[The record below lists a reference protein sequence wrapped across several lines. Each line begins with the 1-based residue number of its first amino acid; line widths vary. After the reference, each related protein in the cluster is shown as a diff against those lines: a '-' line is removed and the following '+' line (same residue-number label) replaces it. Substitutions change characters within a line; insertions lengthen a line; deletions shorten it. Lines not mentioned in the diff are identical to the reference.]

1 MELIYTNDL
10 CTGCNK
16 CVRGCPVLTANIA
29 IQEGYVTVDPDKC
42 IACGECFDVC
52 PHEARDY
59 YDDTDRFFEDL
70 ASGKKISV
78 ILAPAF
84 LANYPKEYQRVLG
97 YLKSKGVSHIC
108 SVSFGADITTWGYLK
123 YITEHKFFGG
133 ISQPCPAVVT
143 YVEKYIP
150 ELIPRLMPVHSP
162 MMCTAIYMKKY
173 MQVTDE
179 IAFISP
185 CIAKKLEITDPNC
198 GGYVSYNVTF
208 EKMMKYIGNDYEGCE
223 PYTDEL
229 EYGLGSLYPM
239 PGGLR
244 ENVEHFLGKE
254 QVVRQVEGEHEAY
267 EYLRS
272 YAKRIQQNKELPF
285 MVDILN
291 CAKGC
296 LYGTATDPKRGT
308 DDVMLT
314 IAKLRNSKTSAKQEK
329 AHFGRKSKSRSPWAD
344 TLTPEERLKNFM
356 DAFGK
361 LDINDFMRSYTNRA
375 VHIEEPSEQEKNRLF
390 TEMKKDTYE
399 EQHRDCESCGYSSC
413 TNMVR
418 AIHNGVN
425 VKENCVHYVRGMA
438 EEEAKKIAELR
449 DQERTE
455 QEIRQQKITDITDR
469 FITLSD
475 NIAELNTANE
485 ESANEATN
493 LAQYI
498 QDISRLCDE
507 LNESIRIMSDFIS
520 VYKKS
525 NEDISAIAGQTNLL
539 SLNASIEAARA
550 GENGRGFA
558 VVAEEIRTLSDS
570 TKDLLTQNDQKA
582 EAILP
587 KITQSMDSIK
597 DLVESMNTMTQKV
610 STIAANTEEI
620 TSQTTYVQNMTE
632 EMRDEVKEL

>member
-29 IQEGYVTVDPDKC
+29 TQEGYVTVDPDKC
-42 IACGECFDVC
+42 IACGQCFDVC

-329 AHFGRKSKSRSPWAD
+329 VHFGRKSKSRSPWAD

-390 TEMKKDTYE
+390 AEMKKDTYE

-425 VKENCVHYVRGMA
+425 IKENCVHYVRG
-438 EEEAKKIAELR
+438 L
-449 DQERTE
+449 
-455 QEIRQQKITDITDR
+455 
-469 FITLSD
+469 
-475 NIAELNTANE
+475 AELNTANE

-620 TSQTTYVQNMTE
+620 SSQTTYVQNMTE

>member
-16 CVRGCPVLTANIA
+16 CVRSCPVLTANIA
-29 IQEGYVTVDPDKC
+29 TQEGYVTVDPDKC
-42 IACGECFDVC
+42 IVCGQCFDVC

-390 TEMKKDTYE
+390 AEMKKDTYE

-413 TNMVR
+413 TNLVR

-425 VKENCVHYVRGMA
+425 VKENCVYYVRGLA
-438 EEEAKKIAELR
+438 EEEAKKIAEIR
-449 DQERTE
+449 DQERNA
-455 QEIRQQKITDITDR
+455 QEIRQQKIAAITER
-469 FITLSD
+469 FIALSD

-582 EAILP
+582 EAIFP

-620 TSQTTYVQNMTE
+620 SSQTTYVQNMTE

>member
-1 MELIYTNDL
+1 M
-10 CTGCNK
+10 
-16 CVRGCPVLTANIA
+16 
-29 IQEGYVTVDPDKC
+29 
-42 IACGECFDVC
+42 
-52 PHEARDY
+52 
-59 YDDTDRFFEDL
+59 
-70 ASGKKISV
+70 
-78 ILAPAF
+78 
-84 LANYPKEYQRVLG
+84 
-97 YLKSKGVSHIC
+97 
-108 SVSFGADITTWGYLK
+108 
-123 YITEHKFFGG
+123 
-133 ISQPCPAVVT
+133 
-143 YVEKYIP
+143 
-150 ELIPRLMPVHSP
+150 
-162 MMCTAIYMKKY
+162 
-173 MQVTDE
+173 
-179 IAFISP
+179 
-185 CIAKKLEITDPNC
+185 
-198 GGYVSYNVTF
+198 
-208 EKMMKYIGNDYEGCE
+208 
-223 PYTDEL
+223 
-229 EYGLGSLYPM
+229 
-239 PGGLR
+239 
-244 ENVEHFLGKE
+244 
-254 QVVRQVEGEHEAY
+254 RQVEGEHEAY

-356 DAFGK
+356 DAFGM

-390 TEMKKDTYE
+390 AEMKKDTYE
-399 EQHRDCESCGYSSC
+399 EQHGDCESCGYSSC

-425 VKENCVHYVRGMA
+425 IKENCVHYVRGMA

-507 LNESIRIMSDFIS
+507 LNESIRI
-520 VYKKS
+520 
-525 NEDISAIAGQTNLL
+525 
-539 SLNASIEAARA
+539 EAARA

-620 TSQTTYVQNMTE
+620 SSQTTYVQNMTE
-632 EMRDEVKEL
+632 EMRDEVKQL

>member
-16 CVRGCPVLTANIA
+16 CVRSCPVLTANIA
-29 IQEGYVTVDPDKC
+29 TQEGYVTVDPDKC
-42 IACGECFDVC
+42 IVCGQCFDVC

-314 IAKLRNSKTSAKQEK
+314 IAKLRNSKTNGKQEK

-390 TEMKKDTYE
+390 AEMKKDTYE

-425 VKENCVHYVRGMA
+425 VKENCVHYVRGLA
-438 EEEAKKIAELR
+438 EEEAKKIAEIR
-449 DQERTE
+449 DQERNA
-455 QEIRQQKITDITDR
+455 QEIRQKKIAAITER
-469 FITLSD
+469 FIALSD

-582 EAILP
+582 EAIFP

-620 TSQTTYVQNMTE
+620 SSQTTYVQNMTE

>member
-1 MELIYTNDL
+1 MITINDTLHTNADTAML
-10 CTGCNK
+10 K
-16 CVRGCPVLTANIA
+16 AICP
-29 IQEGYVTVDPDKC
+29 
-42 IACGECFDVC
+42 
-52 PHEARDY
+52 
-59 YDDTDRFFEDL
+59 DTDSICFFDIETTGFSRNYNIVYLIGAVYFRNGISHYLQWL
-70 ASGKKISV
+70 AESDSDEAY
-78 ILAPAF
+78 ILSAF
-84 LANYPKEYQRVLG
+84 NDF
-97 YLKSKGVSHIC
+97 LKDFHTLIHFNGDA
-108 SVSFGADITTWGYLK
+108 FDIPF
-123 YITEHKFFGG
+123 ITERAAHLNVALDLSHLESLDLYK
-133 ISQPCPAVVT
+133 
-143 YVEKYIP
+143 
-150 ELIPRLMPVHSP
+150 
-162 MMCTAIYMKKY
+162 TARKCKSIL
-173 MQVTDE
+173 
-179 IAFISP
+179 S
-185 CIAKKLEITDPNC
+185 L
-198 GGYVSYNVTF
+198 S
-208 EKMMKYIGNDYEGCE
+208 DYKQK
-223 PYTDEL
+223 TI
-229 EYGLGSLYPM
+229 
-239 PGGLR
+239 
-244 ENVEHFLGKE
+244 EHFLGKE

-390 TEMKKDTYE
+390 AEMKKDTYE

-425 VKENCVHYVRGMA
+425 IKENCVHYVRGMA

-469 FITLSD
+469 FVTLSD

-550 GENGRGFA
+550 GENGRRQHDCKGNGIAYGIGLKGQPGFGKKKS
-558 VVAEEIRTLSDS
+558 E
-570 TKDLLTQNDQKA
+570 QC
-582 EAILP
+582 
-587 KITQSMDSIK
+587 
-597 DLVESMNTMTQKV
+597 NT
-610 STIAANTEEI
+610 
-620 TSQTTYVQNMTE
+620 
-632 EMRDEVKEL
+632 

>member
-16 CVRGCPVLTANIA
+16 CVRSCPVLTANVA
-29 IQEGYVTVDPDKC
+29 TQEGHVKVDTDKC
-42 IACGECFDVC
+42 IACGSCFDAC
-52 PHEARDY
+52 PHGARDY
-59 YDDTDRFFEDL
+59 YDDTERFFADL

-84 LANYPKEYQRVLG
+84 LANYPREYQRVLG
-97 YLKSKGVSHIC
+97 YLKHKGVNHIC

-208 EKMMKYIGNDYEGCE
+208 EKLMQHIGRDYEGCE

-254 QVVRQVEGEHEAY
+254 QIVRQVEGEHEAY

-272 YAKRIQQNKELPF
+272 YAQRIQQNKELPF

-296 LYGTATDPKRGT
+296 LYGTATDPERGT

-314 IAKLRNSKTSAKQEK
+314 IAKLRSSKTSGEQEK
-329 AHFGRKSKSRSPWAD
+329 GRFGKKSKSKSPWMD
-344 TLTPEERLKNFM
+344 SLTPEERLKNFM
-356 DAFGK
+356 DAFAK
-361 LDINDFMRSYTNRA
+361 LHIEDFMRKYTNRK
-375 VHIEEPSEQEKNRLF
+375 VKIEEPTEQQKNQLF
-390 TEMKKDTYE
+390 DSMKKDTYE

-425 VKENCVHYVRGMA
+425 VRENCVHYVRSMA
-438 EEEAKKIAELR
+438 EDEAKKIAELR
-449 DQERTE
+449 DQEREE
-455 QEIRQQKITDITDR
+455 QEIRQQKILDITDR

-525 NEDISAIAGQTNLL
+525 NEDISSIAGQTNLL

-550 GENGRGFA
+550 GEHGRGFA

-570 TKDLLTQNDQKA
+570 TKDLLMQNDQKA

-587 KITQSMDSIK
+587 KIAQSMDSIK

-610 STIAANTEEI
+610 ATIAANTEEI
-620 TSQTTYVQNMTE
+620 SSQTTYVQNMTD
-632 EMRDEVKEL
+632 EMRDEVKDL

>member
-1 MELIYTNDL
+1 MELIYTTDL

-16 CVRGCPVLTANIA
+16 CVRSCPVLTANIA
-29 IQEGYVTVDPDKC
+29 TQEGYVTVDPDKC
-42 IACGECFDVC
+42 IVCGECFDVC

-314 IAKLRNSKTSAKQEK
+314 IAKLRNSKTSEKQEK

-425 VKENCVHYVRGMA
+425 IKENCVHYVRGMA

-469 FITLSD
+469 FVTLSD

-570 TKDLLTQNDQKA
+570 TKELLTQNDQKS

-620 TSQTTYVQNMTE
+620 SSQTTYVQNMTE

>member
-84 LANYPKEYQRVLG
+84 LANYSKEYQRVLG
-97 YLKSKGVSHIC
+97 YLKSKGVNHIC

-314 IAKLRNSKTSAKQEK
+314 IAKLRNSKTSEKQEK

-425 VKENCVHYVRGMA
+425 VKENCVHYVRGLA
-438 EEEAKKIAELR
+438 EEEAKKIAEIR
-449 DQERTE
+449 DQERNA
-455 QEIRQQKITDITDR
+455 QEIRQQKIAAITER
-469 FITLSD
+469 FIALSD

-582 EAILP
+582 EAILL

-620 TSQTTYVQNMTE
+620 SSQTTYVQNMTE